1 MVTPIESMDKQT
13 PDVPTYPVYFGS
25 DNQAGAHPQILEALT
40 SANTGMAY
48 GYGNDA
54 LTQRVEERINTL
66 FEHECITFLVSTG
79 TAANALALSA
89 LCQPWGGIY
98 CHNGAHVINDENTA
112 PEFFTGGARQ
122 IPIAGPEGKPDLDAL
137 NKAISSAQTHGIH
150 NVKPAVISLTNA
162 TECGTVFT
170 SDELAAYGSLAK
182 QHQMALHVDGARF
195 SNAVVSTGA
204 SPAALTWQ
212 SGVDVLTFGAT
223 KNGAIAAEMVIFFNK
238 QFADDFAYRRKR
250 AGHLWSKHRF
260 LAAQI
265 DAFFHNDLWL
275 KNAQHANAMATRLAR
290 GLSTVRGIGIP
301 WPVEANEIFA
311 TMPAALIQQ
320 LRQRGFEFY
329 DWPAADNMV
338 RLVTS
343 FNTSTDDI
351 DCFINSAHQ
360 LAGGQI
366 S

>member
-1 MVTPIESMDKQT
+1 MTRVDTVSSDDTIH
-13 PDVPTYPVYFGS
+13 FGS
-25 DNQAGAHPQILEALT
+25 DNQAGAHPDILDALIR
-40 SANTGMAY
+40 ANTGAVS

-54 LTQRVEERINTL
+54 LTQRVEERINAL
-66 FEHECITFLVSTG
+66 FERECTTFLVATG

-89 LCQPWGGIY
+89 LCPPWGGIY

-112 PEFFTGGARQ
+112 PEFFTAGARQ
-122 IPIAGPEGKPDLDAL
+122 IPIGGAEGKPDIEDL
-137 NKAISSAQTHGIH
+137 NRAISSAQTHGIH

-170 SDELAAYGSLAK
+170 PNELACYGDLAK
-182 QHQMALHVDGARF
+182 DHHMALHVDGARF
-195 SNAVVSTGA
+195 SNALVSTGA

-223 KNGAIAAEMVIFFNK
+223 KNGAIAAEMVIFFNTR
-238 QFADDFAYRRKR
+238 FTEDFAYRRKR
-250 AGHLWSKHRF
+250 SGHLWSKHRF

-275 KNAQHANAMATRLAR
+275 KNARHANAMAARLAR
-290 GLSTVRGIGIP
+290 GLSTVKGVTLP

-311 TMPAALIQQ
+311 IMPAPLIQQ

-329 DWPAADNMV
+329 DWPATENMV

-343 FNTSTDDI
+343 FNTADDDI
-351 DCFINSAHQ
+351 DHFIRSAHQ

-366 S
+366 Q

>member
-1 MVTPIESMDKQT
+1 MASDNTLL
-13 PDVPTYPVYFGS
+13 PDTSIHFGS
-25 DNQAGAHPQILEALT
+25 DNQAGAHPDILDALIR
-40 SANTGMAY
+40 ANTGMAS

-54 LTQRVEERINTL
+54 LTRRAEERINSL
-66 FEHECITFLVSTG
+66 FEHECTTFLVSTG

-89 LCQPWGGIY
+89 LCPPWGGIY
-98 CHNGAHVINDENTA
+98 CHNGAHVIKDENTA

-122 IPIAGPEGKPDLDAL
+122 IPIAGPEGKPDLEAL
-137 NKAISSAQTHGIH
+137 SKAISSAQTHGIH

-170 SDELAAYGSLAK
+170 ADELAAYGSLAK

-275 KNAQHANAMATRLAR
+275 NNAQHANAMATRLAR

-311 TMPAALIQQ
+311 IMPAALIQQ

-351 DCFINSAHQ
+351 DCFIDSAHQ